1 MRADPEEPA
10 GVVSV
15 VIDSSITLAWVY
27 SDETTEAV
35 REVFQRVGKTG
46 AWVPGLWRLEVANV
60 LEMGVRHKRHDAGF
74 RDSSIGDLSRLTIQ
88 VDTDTDQQ
96 AWSATLKLAIR
107 HQLTTYD
114 AAYLE
119 LALRRD
125 LPLATLDV
133 DLRRAAQAEKV
144 RVLG

>member
-1 MRADPEEPA
+1 M
-10 GVVSV
+10 SV

-27 SDETTEAV
+27 SDETTHAV

-46 AWVPGLWRLEVANV
+46 AWVPQLWRLEIANV
-60 LEMGVRHKRHDAGF
+60 LEMGVRGKRHDEDF
-74 RDSSIGDLSRLTIQ
+74 REATLADLSRLLIQ
-88 VDTDTDQQ
+88 VDTDTERE

-125 LPLATLDV
+125 LPLATLDT
-133 DLRRAAQAEKV
+133 DLRRAASAEKT
-144 RVLG
+144 RLLG

>member
-1 MRADPEEPA
+1 M
-10 GVVSV
+10 SV

-60 LEMGVRHKRHDAGF
+60 LEMGVRHKRHDADF
-74 RDSSIGDLSRLTIQ
+74 RDATLADLSRLVIQ
-88 VDTDTDQQ
+88 VDTDMDRE

-107 HQLTTYD
+107 HQLATYD

-125 LPLATLDV
+125 LPLATLDSA
-133 DLRRAAQAEKV
+133 LRRAARAEEM
-144 RVLG
+144 RLLG